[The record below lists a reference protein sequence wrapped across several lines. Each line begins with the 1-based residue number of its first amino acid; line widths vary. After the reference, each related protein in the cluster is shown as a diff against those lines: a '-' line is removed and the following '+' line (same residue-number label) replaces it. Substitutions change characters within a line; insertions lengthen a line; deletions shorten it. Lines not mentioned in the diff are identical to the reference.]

1 MGGRVGPRHVGPKV
15 QRPAAGFLFKDRASQ
30 IEHRRD
36 PIPILVIRNNLKD
49 GNTKNKMHPRQSS
62 ASRANILKLSSDKT
76 KLKTKCMNRTK
87 ACFCCSFQSAVHE
100 ECVAGR
106 TGDNVP

>member
-1 MGGRVGPRHVGPKV
+1 MGGRVGPWHVGPKV
-15 QRPAAGFLFKDRASQ
+15 QRPAAGFLFKDRDSQ
-30 IEHRRD
+30 IEYRRD

-76 KLKTKCMNRTK
+76 KFKTKCMNRTK
-87 ACFCCSFQSAVHE
+87 VCFCSCFQSTIHK
-100 ECVAGR
+100 ECVTGK